1 MQSAG
6 DRGDGLR
13 ASTPR
18 FEDFYRERWHDAV
31 RLARS
36 LTRSTAAAEDIAQEV
51 FGRMYLSWGRADEPA
66 AYLRVSLVNTC
77 RSWHRRRELERV
89 RLPMLVSTN
98 PGAGEPDELGD
109 VVQALP
115 SRQRAV
121 VMMRYWGDLSEAE
134 IAEELGCA
142 PGTVKSLASR
152 ARERLA
158 VAIAS

>member
-1 MQSAG
+1 MNLGG
-6 DRGDGLR
+6 DRGDSLR
-13 ASTPR
+13 AATPR
-18 FEDFYRERWHDAV
+18 FEDFSRERWHDAV

-36 LTRSTAAAEDIAQEV
+36 LTGSTAAAEDIVQEV
-51 FGRMYLSWGRADEPA
+51 YGRMYLSWGRADEPA
-66 AYLRVSLVNTC
+66 AYLRVSLVNSC

-89 RLPMLVSTN
+89 RLPMLISTN
-98 PGAGEPDELGD
+98 PGAGEPDELS
-109 VVQALP
+109 VVKALP